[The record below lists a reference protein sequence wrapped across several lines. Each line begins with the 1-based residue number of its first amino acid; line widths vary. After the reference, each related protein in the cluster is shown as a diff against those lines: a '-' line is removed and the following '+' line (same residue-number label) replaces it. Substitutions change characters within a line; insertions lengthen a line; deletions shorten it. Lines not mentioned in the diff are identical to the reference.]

1 MKFIWHKSSNFLSLK
16 PITQVYGVCFN
27 DKGNILIIRTPNENW
42 NIPGGTPENNETPE
56 QTLKREL
63 EEEADV
69 TIGKNAMIG
78 YYEVISDKSTIYQ
91 LRFAALLNEMKL
103 STIDPALGV
112 VNQRKFIPSNEFFK
126 YVKIKDYRL
135 MIDEAVNWFKKIDK
149 DEKCFNQSVKN

>member
-1 MKFIWHKSSNFLSLK
+1 MKFIWHKSSNFLFLK
-16 PITQVYGVCFN
+16 SINQVYGVCFDN
-27 DKGNILIIRTPNENW
+27 KGNILIIRTPNENW

-63 EEEADV
+63 KEEADV

-91 LRFAALLNEMKL
+91 LRFAALLSKKKP

-112 VNQRKFIPSNEFFK
+112 VNERKFVPPDEFFR
-126 YVKIKDYRL
+126 YVKIKDYEPML
-135 MIDEAVNWFKKIDK
+135 DEAISWFKRIKK
-149 DEKCFNQSVKN
+149 

>member
-27 DKGNILIIRTPNENW
+27 NKGNILIIRTPNENW

-91 LRFAALLNEMKL
+91 LRFATLLNGMKL

-112 VNQRKFIPSNEFFK
+112 VNQRKFVLPAEFFK
-126 YVKIKDYRL
+126 YIEIKDYEPML
-135 MIDEAVNWFKKIDK
+135 DEAISWFKNIRKI
-149 DEKCFNQSVKN
+149 